1 MSDDRPMSPGDLI
14 RVRRSGNQVMQVGV
28 LIGEKKMFM
37 VGQVAEVLI
46 DGEIIKVRR
55 DMIEPLKST
64 HGLKNDQ

>member
-1 MSDDRPMSPGDLI
+1 
-14 RVRRSGNQVMQVGV
+14 MQVGV

>member
-1 MSDDRPMSPGDLI
+1 
-14 RVRRSGNQVMQVGV
+14 MQVGV

-55 DMIEPLKST
+55 DM
-64 HGLKNDQ
+64 